1 MTMFTI
7 IAERHGVQVWNR
19 GASPLDALKLAEE
32 RIKSG
37 AEKVSVF
44 QRDGTVI
51 SPSSLKKMVQD
62 PVKARPSQSE
72 IGVADS
78 SAAISQRSQR
88 TAEGKTIRVGGS
100 ATETKAEEP
109 PATPLKQRVRIFK
122 ARKTP

>member
-51 SPSSLKKMVQD
+51 SPSSLKKMAQD
-62 PVKARPSQSE
+62 PVKARLSQSE

-100 ATETKAEEP
+100 A
-109 PATPLKQRVRIFK
+109 
-122 ARKTP
+122 